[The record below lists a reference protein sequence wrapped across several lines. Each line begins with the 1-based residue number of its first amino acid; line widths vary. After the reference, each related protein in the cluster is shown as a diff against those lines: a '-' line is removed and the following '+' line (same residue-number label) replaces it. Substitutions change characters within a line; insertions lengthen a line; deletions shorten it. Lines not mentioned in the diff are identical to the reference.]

1 MRKGAKAKKAGPKPK
16 PKAGSRAK
24 KPKKAAKRVAAKRK
38 PTRKKTAAG
47 RAGAI
52 KAVKVVRSVVPTV
65 LMARETEL
73 FAELESLAAYIKS
86 VKSEITAIRPDQ
98 VKKDYLPLAAD
109 ELDAIVEATAEA
121 TNAIM
126 DAAEIVEQV
135 AGESPPDT
143 GGKLRDAT
151 TSIYE
156 ACGFQDITG
165 QRINKV
171 VRALKDIE
179 EKVDRLMAAFGG
191 EAAAAGPGKKP
202 KKKKDGPVTDESLLE
217 GPQLKNKGSSQEE
230 VDALLA
236 SFD

>member
-1 MRKGAKAKKAGPKPK
+1 MRKGAKEKAGPK
-16 PKAGSRAK
+16 A
-24 KPKKAAKRVAAKRK
+24 KKAAKRVAPKRK
-38 PTRKKTAAG
+38 STRKKTATG

-52 KAVKVVRSVVPTV
+52 KAVKVVRSVVPTIS
-65 LMARETEL
+65 MTHETEL

-86 VKSEITAIRPDQ
+86 VKSEIAAIRPDE
-98 VKKDYLPLAAD
+98 VKENYLPLAAD
-109 ELDAIVEATAEA
+109 ELGAIVDATAEA

-126 DAAEIVEQV
+126 DAAEIVEQA
-135 AGESPPDT
+135 AGESNADI

-165 QRINKV
+165 QRINKI

-191 EAAAAGPGKKP
+191 EAATAGPGKKP
-202 KKKKDGPVTDESLLE
+202 ENNKKKDGPVTDEDLLE

>member
-1 MRKGAKAKKAGPKPK
+1 MRKGAKAKAGPK
-16 PKAGSRAK
+16 A
-24 KPKKAAKRVAAKRK
+24 KKAAKRVAPKRQ
-38 PTRKKTAAG
+38 PTRKKAAAG

-52 KAVKVVRSVVPTV
+52 KAVKMVRSVVPTIS
-65 LMARETEL
+65 MARESEL
-73 FAELESLAAYIKS
+73 FAELESLAAYIQS

-98 VKKDYLPLAAD
+98 VKEDYLPLAAD

-126 DAAEIVEQV
+126 DAAEIIERV
-135 AGESPPDT
+135 AGEST
-143 GGKLRDAT
+143 VEIGGKLRDAT

-165 QRINKV
+165 QRINKI

-179 EKVDRLMAAFGG
+179 GKVDRLMTAFGG
-191 EAAAAGPGKKP
+191 APAASSGKKP
-202 KKKKDGPVTDESLLE
+202 KKKKKAGPITDESLLE